1 VSAHNTLFL
10 QGVLSEPE
18 WSDRLTEEDRR
29 ALTPLFWTHV
39 NPGALTLLSPAAKK
53 LIMADRLG
61 LHAGGWATA

>member
-1 VSAHNTLFL
+1 MLALHLLQSALVLINTLFL

-39 NPGALTLLSPAAKK
+39 NPGAVNAAVTGRQKV
-53 LIMADRLG
+53 DHG
-61 LHAGGWATA
+61 